1 MLRTVL
7 LLMLALGAGLAM
19 REIAFGEPAMDVRY
33 LLLRADSE
41 PDGSARRDLLCA
53 ALAANGR
60 STTAR
65 IRLGLELEQAR
76 ETAAAEQTLLEAARL
91 DHQLLP
97 AWTLANFYFRQ
108 NNEEGF
114 WKWGA
119 RAAALT
125 YDDYRPLLLLAD
137 RLEPDAEVLLL
148 RLDAGHGLTRAYL
161 DFTIGQ
167 HRMDAAQK
175 TGHALLRF
183 HNPAD
188 RSRILMLADRQ
199 LAAGRRGDAG
209 QLWKAIAEPA
219 R

>member
-1 MLRTVL
+1 L
-7 LLMLALGAGLAM
+7 LLLALGAGLAT
-19 REIAFGEPAMDVRY
+19 RELAGGERAMNARY
-33 LLLRADSE
+33 LLLLADAE
-41 PDGSARRDLLCA
+41 PDGSARRDLLRA

-76 ETAAAEQTLLEAARL
+76 ETEAAEQSLLEAARL
-91 DHQLLP
+91 DHQMLP
-97 AWTLANFYFRQ
+97 AWTLANFYFRHDDKK
-108 NNEEGF
+108 GF

-119 RAAALT
+119 RAGALT

-137 RLEPDAEVLLL
+137 RLEADAEALLL

-161 DFTIGQ
+161 DFTIGH

-175 TGHALLRF
+175 TGRALLRF

-188 RSRILMLADRQ
+188 RERILNLADRQ
-199 LAAGRRGDAG
+199 SAAGRRRDAEE
-209 QLWKAIAEPA
+209 LWNAVAEPP